1 MLEGWRCCRTHERA
15 REAEQSGKKRLEEI
29 TFGHFGSGKWVFC
42 SPNLLEAAQDELLSF
57 QCILGLSAFSGFA
70 KLALEVGCFELL
82 MSKSSH
88 KTQTKRP

>member
-1 MLEGWRCCRTHERA
+1 MDPSMRAERLEGSTTIALA
-15 REAEQSGKKRLEEI
+15 RKTGGKVDNFRSLK
-29 TFGHFGSGKWVFC
+29 
-42 SPNLLEAAQDELLSF
+42 LLEGAQDELLSF